1 MHTSLILPIDTP
13 GLIGLLADIDCMC
26 LWECLRKA
34 RRATAGKLAKIV
46 ARPRARVQDDL
57 ERMAAVGLVRRR
69 HEMSSSGDGTWAVV
83 GEPIVVT
90 VPDAEMAMHRPTID
104 RIRTRHQRYFE
115 EVVLRHETAN
125 GKARG
130 LPRLSQHRLASVRTE
145 DLLEFRRRL
154 NALFE
159 FLEIVNSRRRA
170 PKDNNHACNMA
181 VSVEVRP
188 IDGAVLPL
196 PTRIRLHDSETP
208 MQVDDAATK
217 RGAASDLTP
226 GGAPRK
232 RTLSRRE
239 QQVAEALAGGLTRKE
254 LAQALGL
261 STNTIG
267 TLLKRVYTK
276 LGVHRRAELAT
287 VMANNHRA

>member
-1 MHTSLILPIDTP
+1 MHAPLILPITTP

-46 ARPRARVQDDL
+46 ARPRARVHDDL

-69 HEMSSSGDGTWAVV
+69 HGMSSAGDGTWAVV

-90 VPDAEMAMHRPTID
+90 VPDAQMAAHRSTID

-115 EVVLRHETAN
+115 EVVLRHETPN
-125 GKARG
+125 GDTASM
-130 LPRLSQHRLASVRTE
+130 PRLSQHRLASVRTE

-154 NALFE
+154 HALFD
-159 FLEIVNSRRRA
+159 FLEIVDSRRRG
-170 PKDNNHACNMA
+170 PKDTNHACNMA

-196 PTRIRLHDSETP
+196 PTRIRLHDSDTP
-208 MQVDDAATK
+208 TQADDAATK

-239 QQVAEALAGGLTRKE
+239 QQVAEALAGGMTRQE

-267 TLLKRVYTK
+267 TLLKRVYAK